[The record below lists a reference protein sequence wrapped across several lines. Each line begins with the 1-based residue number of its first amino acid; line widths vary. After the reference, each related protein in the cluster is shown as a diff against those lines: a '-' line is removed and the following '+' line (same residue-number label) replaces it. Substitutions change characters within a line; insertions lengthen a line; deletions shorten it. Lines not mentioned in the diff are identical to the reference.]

1 MATEGDSSFTVKLE
15 LPKRVYDFIRS
26 QAKQWNKTVE
36 EYVDFCVQL
45 DVASTLVELTMD
57 ERQTPD
63 ELAFDLE
70 LDSYIVEARKKF
82 ADYDLIPLLRK
93 PQRRQPTEP

>member
-1 MATEGDSSFTVKLE
+1 MKLE
-15 LPKRVYDFIRS
+15 LTKRVYDFVKN

-45 DVASTLVELTMD
+45 DVAETIVELTMD

-63 ELAFDLE
+63 ELAFDLG

-93 PQRRQPTEP
+93 PRSRQPAEP